1 MRSPDKRNVDL
12 RHPVPDLQ
20 SVQGAYVGN
29 IERLEEHAERMS
41 EAGSDLQEEIRK
53 TYSELKLTDSRRS
66 SLRSL
71 QTGEELTRHFSN
83 RSRGVSTSSHA
94 NSIVDLNGN
103 ARWGGYSPAGYI
115 TSPAG
120 SLRSGTWSK
129 PATSSM
135 QRQRSE
141 SKASRLGQ
149 VVHPEEV
156 KVRGRYY
163 ANQAKSP
170 ASPQSA
176 PAIEDRGSASP
187 PQRKVS
193 SFTRLF
199 DDVANGLP
207 EELRNTVLAGTP
219 PRQSDERYPEDT
231 QDEYPDHRHLP
242 DRPPTAASTDTTHQ
256 ARTLWQDFDG
266 VHCPDTVKEESESS
280 PHSRRN
286 HSRPS
291 SYSHSFTI
299 DNNSGHHS
307 FGAPPPE
314 EGMVFYPAPV
324 PQMLNLPKRLSQL
337 PSSDARARRRT
348 QLLESMQ
355 AQNRKS
361 MPLDADFGGESVK
374 ANKRRTRQ
382 GLMGLPPQLRASAY
396 FDNQVAPKQEFA
408 VKGESAEDT
417 LESILNA
424 SARAPVSAFTDHPFA
439 GNVSNEVYGVD
450 HKRKSSKLPEVPP
463 TLQQTRRRSS
473 FNILDT
479 NHNANGE
486 RLKKLK
492 KRNSSADMNLLL
504 VKASENRMS
513 LSDDLDHCDKEER
526 GPHNKQDLD
535 QYQNSHENQ
544 DHHSGHGEDL
554 SDDEDEHH
562 GDKEEE
568 EEEEGEEEPLFGAP
582 TTLLAELQLRQA
594 KQKARNMN
602 YVTLME
608 QGLIDGRQT
617 LLQMNDVAEV
627 EKQRRIRKKV
637 NLAWE
642 APGED
647 DDSED
652 DVPLGVLY
660 KQAGVPQYQPRK
672 IIGLIEQREM
682 EDNEPLSR
690 RRNRLRG
697 VDPRHRQDGHQAPP
711 ANQASPVIPEPT
723 PDPVSEEEEGETL
736 AERMHRLKEKQQLDA
751 ALGDDIRKST
761 VSGDFAA
768 EMMSKFGVVEGQDS
782 AKDAPKATTGA
793 NAGEEEEETLG
804 QRRARLQAEAAARG
818 DQIQPSGPRPALRGA
833 SSLADILAVNPVDPH
848 YQARKVSNEALI
860 SQLPQGSLLHQNL
873 VDEERRKQQR
883 LTAARRSSSFGAMDP
898 LVKGVGDKERDDN
911 DDHIPLGQ
919 KIQAYKDRLNPMT
932 NGQMAA
938 SIAKLNTPRSPSP
951 PAPPPPQHQMQPQMP
966 GMMGMNGM
974 GMMSTPNLGMPMQQ
988 PMMGGGMGMGMGM
1001 GMNMNMGVGMPMGM
1015 GMNMGMMG
1023 GGMRQSTMMGGG
1035 AGMPMQMNPMGG
1047 MQMTMQMP
1055 MGGGGMQMGG
1065 GMPMGMPMGMMQ
1077 GQMMGPP
1084 MDPRQRDQIDR
1095 WMSGIRN

>member
-1 MRSPDKRNVDL
+1 QAVSVASPWLIPLYDNQPVPIRSPDKRNVDI

-20 SVQGAYVGN
+20 SLQGAYLGN

-53 TYSELKLTDSRRS
+53 TYSELKLTDN
-66 SLRSL
+66 
-71 QTGEELTRHFSN
+71 H
-83 RSRGVSTSSHA
+83 
-94 NSIVDLNGN
+94 
-103 ARWGGYSPAGYI
+103 
-115 TSPAG
+115 
-120 SLRSGTWSK
+120 
-129 PATSSM
+129 
-135 QRQRSE
+135 
-141 SKASRLGQ
+141 
-149 VVHPEEV
+149 
-156 KVRGRYY
+156 
-163 ANQAKSP
+163 
-170 ASPQSA
+170 
-176 PAIEDRGSASP
+176 
-187 PQRKVS
+187 
-193 SFTRLF
+193 
-199 DDVANGLP
+199 
-207 EELRNTVLAGTP
+207 RN
-219 PRQSDERYPEDT
+219 
-231 QDEYPDHRHLP
+231 LP
-242 DRPPTAASTDTTHQ
+242 DRPPTSASTDTTHQ
-256 ARTLWQDFDG
+256 AHTLWQDFDG

-280 PHSRRN
+280 PRSRRR

-291 SYSHSFTI
+291 SYSHSFMDT
-299 DNNSGHHS
+299 NLGHQS

-314 EGMVFYPAPV
+314 DGMVFYPAPV

-337 PSSDARARRRT
+337 PPSDTRTRRRT

-355 AQNRKS
+355 AENRKS
-361 MPLDADFGGESVK
+361 MPMNPDNIVETSK
-374 ANKRRTRQ
+374 PNKRKTRQ
-382 GLMGLPPQLRASAY
+382 SLMGLPPQLRASAY
-396 FDNQVAPKQEFA
+396 FDNQAAPSQEFA
-408 VKGESAEDT
+408 VKGDSAQNT
-417 LESILNA
+417 LESILDA
-424 SARAPVSAFTDHPFA
+424 SARAPVSAFTDHPF
-439 GNVSNEVYGVD
+439 GGDVTREVYGVD

-513 LSDDLDHCDKEER
+513 LSDDLDHCDEEER
-526 GPHNKQDLD
+526 GPHTANDLD
-535 QYQNSHENQ
+535 HSQNSQENPNR
-544 DHHSGHGEDL
+544 H
-554 SDDEDEHH
+554 SDDNDREHEDTSSDEDKEEEDEES
-562 GDKEEE
+562 EEE
-568 EEEEGEEEPLFGAP
+568 EEELQFGAP

-594 KQKARNMN
+594 KQKLRNMN
-602 YVTLME
+602 YVTLMD

-617 LLQMNDVAEV
+617 LLQMNDVAEA

-660 KQAGVPQYQPRK
+660 KQTAPNYAPRK
-672 IIGLIEQREM
+672 IVGLIEQREM

-697 VDPRHRQDGHQAPP
+697 ADPRPRQAPQLGQP
-711 ANQASPVIPEPT
+711 GHEPNLAV
-723 PDPVSEEEEGETL
+723 PDVMADPISEEEEGETL
-736 AERMHRLKEKQQLDA
+736 AERMRRLKEKQQLDA
-751 ALGDDIRKST
+751 ALGDDVRKST

-768 EMMSKFGVVEGQDS
+768 EMMSKLGVSEGQDE
-782 AKDAPKATTGA
+782 AQDAHKAAAAPG
-793 NAGEEEEETLG
+793 AGEEEEETLG

-818 DQIQPSGPRPALRGA
+818 DQMPPAGQRPMLRGA
-833 SSLADILAVNPVDPH
+833 SSLADILSANPLDPH

-860 SQLPQGSLLHQNL
+860 SNLPQGSLLHQNI

-883 LTAARRSSSFGAMDP
+883 LTAYRRTSGYGPMDP
-898 LVKGVGDKERDDN
+898 LVPGIGDKEKDDDDDN
-911 DDHIPLGQ
+911 IPLGK
-919 KIQAYKDRLNPMT
+919 KIQAYKDAHNPIT

-938 SIAKLNTPRSPSP
+938 SISKLNAARPPS
-951 PAPPPPQHQMQPQMP
+951 PPPPQPQPQPQLP
-966 GMMGMNGM
+966 GMLGMNSM
-974 GMMSTPNLGMPMQQ
+974 GMMSAPSLNMPMQQ
-988 PMMGGGMGMGMGM
+988 PMMGGGMGMGM
-1001 GMNMNMGVGMPMGM
+1001 NMGMPMGM

-1035 AGMPMQMNPMGG
+1035 AGMPMQMNPMQMNGMGG
-1047 MQMTMQMP
+1047 MQMPMQMQMP
-1055 MGGGGMQMGG
+1055 MGGGMPMGGMGG
-1065 GMPMGMPMGMMQ
+1065 GMPMGMPMGMMP